1 LRIVIWPQVLRSEF
15 TANGMSA
22 SLRASAILP
31 PFRRPR
37 PAYTLSAAG
46 MLKKL
51 PANFV
56 MASPETAIAPSAK
69 LQKNAAFSK
78 QNAAHF
84 RMIKF

>member
-1 LRIVIWPQVLRSEF
+1 
-15 TANGMSA
+15 
-22 SLRASAILP
+22 
-31 PFRRPR
+31 
-37 PAYTLSAAG
+37 

-51 PANFV
+51 PANSV